1 MRWNVEVMC
10 TITRTP
16 KWGGGEAYVKDF
28 AVELRGSEVLHEVG
42 LLIQQAVGTA
52 EGLQPLLVPQ
62 LRLLLIRLQHRGA
75 GERLTRRG
83 SAEVHLHTGVV

>member
-10 TITRTP
+10 TMIKTP

-42 LLIQQAVGTA
+42 LLIQQAVGA
-52 EGLQPLLVPQ
+52 SEGLQPLLVPQ
-62 LRLLLIRLQHRGA
+62 LRLLLTHDHSTGAPVRGLTLK
-75 GERLTRRG
+75 ER
-83 SAEVHLHTGVV
+83 